1 MYVYVCIYIYILNV
15 HVLYT
20 TWPLRGVKM
29 FQATQ
34 NKTHTH
40 TVVTVVFFSR
50 TGRSLDKF
58 HGFQLPSSKLT

>member
-1 MYVYVCIYIYILNV
+1 MYIYILNV

-29 FQATQ
+29 FQATK

-40 TVVTVVFFSR
+40 TVVTVVFFLAQEDHWINSM
-50 TGRSLDKF
+50 
-58 HGFQLPSSKLT
+58 GFNYPPVN